1 VIRAFRVLAAAAL
14 GLAAPAGAETPRTLR
29 VGTSGD
35 YAPFSVADAGEE
47 PRFEG
52 FDPAL
57 VRRFA
62 DENGLALEWVRFA
75 WPELEA
81 DLAAGRFDVA
91 AGGVTVRPERS
102 LAGRFTVPVARSG
115 ALALVPGDAPYRS
128 VEDLR
133 TPGVRIGVNAGGHLE
148 KVARARFPHATLL
161 AIPGNDHV
169 LPALLEG
176 SVEAVVTDDLEA
188 PGWLARAPG
197 HRTLGPFSR
206 DRKAWL
212 VRADRP
218 ELARD
223 LDAWL
228 LAREANGT
236 LDELREEQLGPGA
249 AKEIATP
256 LRALLAAFDERL
268 ELMPLVARAKRARG
282 LPVRDAEQEQRVLDA
297 ATKAAR
303 DAARRAG
310 VLPIPDRWV
319 QALFRAQIEAGAA
332 LQERALA
339 RPDVAGGR
347 AHDLD
352 AELRPALARIGERI
366 AECLARLP
374 GPLDPGAVEREA
386 DDELDAPG
394 LDAATREKLAD
405 VIAQVS
411 RYRAQ

>member
-1 VIRAFRVLAAAAL
+1 MRRVLRVLIAVL
-14 GLAAPAGAETPRTLR
+14 FLAAHAGAETLR

-35 YAPFSVADAGEE
+35 YAPFSAASADRAG
-47 PRFEG
+47 RFEG
-52 FDPAL
+52 FDPA
-57 VRRFA
+57 VARRFA
-62 DENGLALEWVRFA
+62 DERGLELEWVRFA

-91 AGGVTVRPERS
+91 MSGVTVRPERS
-102 LAGRFTVPVARSG
+102 LAGRFSVPVAWSG
-115 ALALVPGDAPYRS
+115 ALVLVSEDSAYRS

-133 TPGVRIGVNAGGHLE
+133 IPGVRVGVNAGGHLE
-148 KVARARFPHATLL
+148 KVARASFPHATLL
-161 AIPGNDHV
+161 AIPGNANV
-169 LPALLEG
+169 LPALLAG
-176 SVEAVVTDDLEA
+176 SVDAVVTDDVEA
-188 PGWLARAPG
+188 PGWLEQAPG
-197 HRTLGPFSR
+197 HRALGPFSR
-206 DRKAWL
+206 DRKAYL

-218 ELARD
+218 DLARD

-236 LDELREEQLGPGA
+236 LDELREEHLGSGA

-256 LRALLAAFDERL
+256 LRALLAAMDERL
-268 ELMPLVARAKRARG
+268 DLMPFVARAKRERG
-282 LPVRDAEQEQRVLDA
+282 LPVRDPEQEERVLAA

-303 DAARRAG
+303 DAAQRAG

-319 QALFRAQIEAGAA
+319 QALFRAQIDAGAV

-339 RPDVAGGR
+339 RPAAGASR
-347 AHDLD
+347 AFDLEG
-352 AELRPALARIGERI
+352 ELRPALARIGERI

-374 GPLDPGAVEREA
+374 GPLDAGAVEHEA
-386 DDELDAPG
+386 QDQLDTPG
-394 LDAATREKLAD
+394 LDSSAREALAE

>member
-1 VIRAFRVLAAAAL
+1 MSRALGALVTVVL
-14 GLAAPAGAETPRTLR
+14 GLAAPAGAEAPRTLR

-35 YAPFSVADAGEE
+35 YAPFSVASADGEG
-47 PRFEG
+47 FEG
-52 FDPAL
+52 FEPAL
-57 VRRFA
+57 ARRFA
-62 DENGLALEWVRFA
+62 DERGLELEWVRFA

-91 AGGVTVRPERS
+91 MSGVTVRPERS

-115 ALALVPGDAPYRS
+115 AVALVADDAAWRS

-148 KVARARFPHATLL
+148 KVARVRFPHATLL
-161 AIPGNDHV
+161 AIPGNENV
-169 LPALLEG
+169 LPALVGG
-176 SVEAVVTDDLEA
+176 SVDAVVTDDLEA
-188 PGWLARAPG
+188 PRWLARAPG
-197 HRTLGPFSR
+197 HRALGPFSR

-218 ELARD
+218 ELGRE

-236 LDELREEQLGPGA
+236 LDELREEHLGPGA

-256 LRALLAAFDERL
+256 LRALLAALDERL
-268 ELMPLVARAKRARG
+268 ELMPLVARAKRARE
-282 LPVRDAEQEQRVLDA
+282 LPVRDPEQEQRVLEA
-297 ATKAAR
+297 ATRAAR

-319 QALFRAQIEAGAA
+319 QALFRAQIDAGAA

-339 RPDVAGGR
+339 RPDARAGP
-347 AHDLD
+347 APDLD

-386 DDELDAPG
+386 QDELDAPG
-394 LDAATREKLAD
+394 LDAATREQLAD